1 MKSSAS
7 SVLSPSGCLVSID
20 EVITQQRSWDSS
32 SSNSAS
38 SKVNIVVNLNEYI
51 VFSLTDQYNISL
63 KFTNGNISYN
73 CDMGIKKK
81 RWDSYLDHA
90 KREIGGKLIPQ
101 IIYKSLKQRQK
112 DFNESVAAQRNK
124 VYLSSN
130 FTLF

>member
-1 MKSSAS
+1 
-7 SVLSPSGCLVSID
+7 
-20 EVITQQRSWDSS
+20 
-32 SSNSAS
+32 
-38 SKVNIVVNLNEYI
+38 
-51 VFSLTDQYNISL
+51 
-63 KFTNGNISYN
+63 
-73 CDMGIKKK
+73 MGIKKK